1 MNEAENKITVI
12 DDTMGSGKTSF
23 MIAYMNAHPKKSYIY
38 CTPLLSEVTRI
49 RRSCPQLDFK
59 EPIHEN
65 GGRKIDSFNN
75 LLSGGHNIVLTHS
88 TFANATL
95 ETVQYIK
102 ENNYILIMDEVI
114 ELLENVND
122 FEIGVE
128 LNNKT
133 AKGKNNVL
141 SIVEQYLSVD
151 NDGVVAWT
159 GKRYGKHWYLNP
171 LVEMADNK
179 SLLLINGC
187 FLVWQ
192 FPYHIFELFERVYV
206 LTYLF
211 QGSIMK
217 YYLDY
222 HGIGYT
228 RKSIE
233 SKTYCE
239 GEECFTRYRL
249 IEYRQDVEKQKQY
262 GKLVKIWDNPKANN
276 YKCKSLSS
284 TWISRN
290 LSEFKELKPKLYNF
304 FRNEA
309 KAKSEQIMWT
319 CKGEYRKYLKGEG
332 YTFVRRLTAEEK
344 AIYSKNENDER
355 VRTLSCFVPSN
366 TKATNDFK
374 DKSILAY
381 CLNIFPRPEIKC
393 YFQKRKIK
401 FDDDLFALGI
411 MLQWIWRSRIR
422 DDKPIMIYIPSMRM
436 RTMLRDW
443 LDGKQYE

>member
-1 MNEAENKITVI
+1 MNEAESKITVI
-12 DDTMGSGKTSF
+12 DDIMGSGKTSY
-23 MIAYMNAHPKKSYIY
+23 MIEYMNAYPEKSYIY
-38 CTPLLSEVTRI
+38 CTPLLSEVSRI

-75 LLSGGHNIVLTHS
+75 LLSGGKNIVLTHS
-88 TFANATL
+88 TFANATP
-95 ETVQYIK
+95 ETVEYIR
-102 ENNYILIMDEVI
+102 ENKYVLIMDEVI
-114 ELLENVND
+114 ELLEDVIDLDTGVNLKPKTEEGD
-122 FEIGVE
+122 ANIEYI
-128 LNNKT
+128 LNNC
-133 AKGKNNVL
+133 
-141 SIVEQYLSVD
+141 ISVD
-151 NDGVVAWT
+151 DDNAVSWT
-159 GKRYGKHWYLNP
+159 GARFKKGGAFYP
-171 LVEMADNK
+171 LMMMADNK

-192 FPYHIFELFERVYV
+192 FPYHIFELFEHVYV

-217 YYLDY
+217 HYLDY
-222 HGIGYT
+222 HGIGYI

-233 SKTYCE
+233 SKTCFQ

-262 GKLVKIWDNPKANN
+262 GGLVEIWDNPKANN
-276 YKCKSLSS
+276 YKGKSLSS

-290 LSEFKELKPKLYNF
+290 LSEFKELKPKIYNF
-304 FRNEA
+304 FRNVA

-319 CKGEYRKYLKGEG
+319 CKGEYRHYLKGEG

-355 VRTLSCFVPSN
+355 VRKLSCFVPSN

-374 DKSILAY
+374 NKSVLAY
-381 CLNIFPRPEIKC
+381 CLNMFPKPQIKC
-393 YFQKRKIK
+393 YFQKRKIQ
-401 FDDDLFALGI
+401 FNDDLFALGI

-422 DDKPIMIYIPSMRM
+422 DDEPIMIYIPSMRM
-436 RTMLRDW
+436 RAMFRDW